1 MISCRP
7 CLVDAQQFQDLAP
20 LLAQWKAARPSM
32 GVLVLLAEA
41 NQSSIPALQK
51 AFRQAG
57 LPMVGAVFPALVTDQ
72 GFASTGAWLLCF
84 DEMPPW
90 FLVEDLNGGA
100 ESAAGRIAAL
110 LPETGGVVAAEA
122 STELLFLI
130 FDGLIP
136 NIASILD
143 GLWVKA
149 RNGVRYCGVNAGSET
164 FQPMP
169 CLFDCTRN
177 VGNGV
182 IGLRLPAA
190 ARAVVRH
197 GYPVAATVM
206 HATSSEGNR
215 IDRIDYRPAMEV
227 YREVILAEYGV
238 TLTNENFYD
247 YAVHYPFGVVALLD
261 VLVRIPVGFSEDGA
275 IFCVGEIP
283 PNSALRLLRAPAAED
298 RGCVEM
304 LVEAVWT
311 KEEERGVPPLLTFY
325 CAGRRMHFGEAAALE
340 LSMLKT
346 RTGAGGVAG
355 ALTLGEID
363 THSDLGIPR
372 FHNASVVCLP
382 GLACSTCGTA

>member
-41 NQSSIPALQK
+41 DQNGIAALQK
-51 AFRQAG
+51 AFLQADV
-57 LPMVGAVFPALVTDQ
+57 PMVGAVFPALVTDQ
-72 GFASTGAWLLCF
+72 GFASGGAWLLCF

-90 FLVEDLNGGA
+90 FLVEDLNGGEA
-100 ESAAGRIAAL
+100 SAADKIAAL
-110 LPETGGVVAAEA
+110 LPATGRAVAAEA

-130 FDGLIP
+130 FDGLLP

-143 GLWVKA
+143 GLWVRA
-149 RNGVRYCGVNAGSET
+149 RNGVRYGGVNAGSET
-164 FQPMP
+164 FQPIP
-169 CLFDCTRN
+169 CLFDRSRN

-215 IDRIDYRPAMEV
+215 IDRIDDRPAMEV

-238 TLTNENFYD
+238 GLTNENFYD

-261 VLVRIPVGFSEDGA
+261 VLVRIPVGFNEDGA

-283 PNSALRLLRAPAAED
+283 PNSVLRLLRAPAADD
-298 RGCVEM
+298 RGCIEM

-311 KEEERGVPPLLTFY
+311 KDEARSEPPLLTFY
-325 CAGRRMHFGEAAALE
+325 CAGRRMHFGDGAALE
-340 LSMLKT
+340 LTMLKS
-346 RTGAGGVAG
+346 RTGAGVVAG

-382 GLACSTCGTA
+382 GLSASARGA